1 MRKRIAGL
9 HHAQPGGES
18 DQGWLDIEKIATV
31 EATSEDP
38 DFPIEFAF
46 GSRGGPG
53 WRASQGGEQQIRL
66 IFDEPVSLHRI
77 QLRFHELESERT
89 QEFTLRWASAIG
101 GSMIEIVRQQWNFSP
116 AASTT
121 EIEQY
126 VVELDAVLVLEL
138 SIRPDLSRREAIAT
152 LESWRVG

>member
-1 MRKRIAGL
+1 
-9 HHAQPGGES
+9 
-18 DQGWLDIEKIATV
+18 
-31 EATSEDP
+31 
-38 DFPIEFAF
+38 
-46 GSRGGPG
+46 
-53 WRASQGGEQQIRL
+53 
-66 IFDEPVSLHRI
+66 
-77 QLRFHELESERT
+77 
-89 QEFTLRWASAIG
+89 
-101 GSMIEIVRQQWNFSP
+101 MIEIVRQQWNFSP